1 MSEPSLKK
9 KRPERPL
16 YVPPA
21 QRASRLSSKAAATSK
36 CLSDPVI
43 FGLSDIVNF
52 LYFLQNGFRTVTV
65 LDHQSCHFYKFLQYK
80 KFDKALNYSQFI
92 KTYDCCQCVSN
103 PYWNFSSIQNQTS
116 TFVKSYPIFDF
127 ESLETTTNR
136 PSVSDYFLYL
146 HIQLISFIFYEIISN
161 SSLKRFEVFSKAEF
175 LAQSYN
181 VISLGLVYNLCTRQF
196 NVFYSQKR
204 EYVLKFRMKLY

>member
-16 YVPPA
+16 YIPPA
-21 QRASRLSSKAAATSK
+21 QRASRLSSKAAPKSK

-65 LDHQSCHFYKFLQYK
+65 LDHQYCHFHKFLQFK
-80 KFDKALNYSQFI
+80 QFDKTLNYSQFI
-92 KTYDCCQCVSN
+92 KTYDCCQYMSN
-103 PYWNFSSIQNQTS
+103 PYWNYPSIQIESS

-127 ESLETTTNR
+127 KSIETTTSR
-136 PSVSDYFLYL
+136 PSVSDYFLIL
-146 HIQLISFIFYEIISN
+146 NTQVHSILLSRRCF
-161 SSLKRFEVFSKAEF
+161 
-175 LAQSYN
+175 
-181 VISLGLVYNLCTRQF
+181 
-196 NVFYSQKR
+196 
-204 EYVLKFRMKLY
+204 